1 MNGEVKTMKLYEK
14 AKIETVEFFEEVV
27 RTSGGEFMKD
37 NEKDNMFQSV
47 PKEQFRLSLFA
58 S

>member
-1 MNGEVKTMKLYEK
+1 MSGEVKTMKLYEK

-27 RTSGGEFMKD
+27 RTSGEEFTGD

-47 PKEQFRLSLFA
+47 SKASLSEQFD
-58 S
+58 

>member
-1 MNGEVKTMKLYEK
+1 MNGEVKTMNVYEK

-27 RTSGGEFMKD
+27 RTSGEEFSEV

-47 PKEQFRLSLFA
+47 PKEQF
-58 S
+58 

>member
-1 MNGEVKTMKLYEK
+1 MKTMKLYEK

-27 RTSGGEFMKD
+27 RTSGEEFTGD

-47 PKEQFRLSLFA
+47 PKTSLSEQF
-58 S
+58 

>member
-1 MNGEVKTMKLYEK
+1 MSEEVKTMKLYEK

-27 RTSGGEFMKD
+27 RTSGEEFAEV

-47 PKEQFRLSLFA
+47 PKEQF
-58 S
+58 

>member
-1 MNGEVKTMKLYEK
+1 MKKEVKTMRLYEK

-27 RTSGGEFMKD
+27 RTSGEEFAED

-47 PKEQFRLSLFA
+47 PKQF
-58 S
+58 

>member
-1 MNGEVKTMKLYEK
+1 MSGEVKTMKLYEK

-27 RTSGGEFMKD
+27 RTSGEFAEE

-47 PKEQFRLSLFA
+47 PKEQF
-58 S
+58 